1 MSPRQ
6 QNQFTGDEATPAPK
20 RILVVDG
27 DRQTRLGVSTQLMAM
42 GFDVVVEEDVTAWV
56 LRIEP
61 KLDRGGISGVL
72 LELPSTAL
80 NSVTGLLERI
90 RERYAD
96 IPVIVM
102 SGMADIAGLRKAV
115 ELGAREYLVKP
126 FDAELLKT
134 KCLRVFRNAEQRS

>member
-1 MSPRQ
+1 MSPRKQ
-6 QNQFTGDEATPAPK
+6 TQSTGNELVPVRG

-27 DRQTRLGVSTQLMAM
+27 DRQSCLGVSTQLKAM
-42 GFDVVVEEDVTAWV
+42 GFDVVVEEDVSAWV
-56 LRIEP
+56 SRIEP

-72 LELPSTAL
+72 LELPNTAL
-80 NSVTGLLERI
+80 NSLTGLLERI
-90 RERYAD
+90 HERYCD

-102 SGMADIAGLRKAV
+102 SGMADIARLRKAV